1 MFGLCYKGTLFA
13 FNSVACGHVFA
24 EITTF
29 KYCGNER
36 KQVILQQKKGRQ
48 ENRRLPLYEIDII
61 MFLYNSILG
70 PP

>member
-36 KQVILQQKKGRQ
+36 KQVILQTEKGKAGKSETSTLRDRYH
-48 ENRRLPLYEIDII
+48 NV
-61 MFLYNSILG
+61 FV
-70 PP
+70 